1 MATTAASDDL
11 QMGSDGDSQGNSRNG
26 PPLDATETRW
36 SLAERIA
43 FRFCFAYFCLFIA
56 LTQVLSSLISI
67 PKVDIPD
74 IATLL
79 PVRSV
84 ILWTAA
90 HLFRISQ
97 QPVYEGSGSGDKI
110 FDWVMVFC
118 SLVAALLATTVWSV
132 LDRRRSHYRG
142 MLKWFKVFLRFALG
156 TQMIGYG
163 CFKLFPLQMSFPGL
177 GQLLEPYGNQSPMGV
192 LWNFIGASPGYE
204 FICGAVEFLSGV
216 LLFLP
221 RTALLGALATAAV
234 AGQIFI
240 LNMTYD
246 VPVKLLSF
254 HLILMALFLA
264 APEFSRI
271 ARFFFGSRPVEL
283 STQPALFRTARANRI
298 ALAVQMVLALW
309 LIGSN
314 LYATASFWTTVK
326 KNVALPQLYGIWNV
340 ERMTIDG
347 HERAPLIGDY
357 GRWRKVIFDSG
368 EYLSFLR
375 MDDSRKGYGCKA
387 DVKTQDLALTDR
399 GDKKW
404 TGNLHYTLPLPDR
417 LMLEGKLGA
426 ETVSM
431 ELKRV
436 DHTKIELV
444 KRGFHWV
451 QEYPYNR

>member
-11 QMGSDGDSQGNSRNG
+11 QMRSDGDSQNESQ
-26 PPLDATETRW
+26 LETTEPRW
-36 SLAERIA
+36 SLAKRIA
-43 FRFCFAYFCLFIA
+43 FRFCFVYFCLFIA
-56 LTQVLSSLISI
+56 LTQMLGSLISI

-79 PVRSV
+79 PVRTV
-84 ILWTAA
+84 ILWTAV
-90 HLFRISQ
+90 HIFRITQ

-118 SLVAALLATTVWSV
+118 ALVTAALATAVWSV
-132 LDRRRSHYRG
+132 LDRRRSHYRR
-142 MLKWFKVFLRFALG
+142 MLKWFQVFLRFALAR
-156 TQMIGYG
+156 QMIVYG
-163 CFKLFPLQMSFPGL
+163 CFKLFPLQMSFPRL

-204 FICGAVEFLSGV
+204 FICGAVEFLSGI
-216 LLFLP
+216 LLFIP

-271 ARFFFGSRPVEL
+271 ARFFFGSRAVEA
-283 STQPALFRTARANRI
+283 SVQPKLFRSARANRI

-314 LYATASFWTTVK
+314 LYATASFWTDSK
-326 KNVALPQLYGIWNV
+326 KDVALPQLHGIWTV

-368 EYLSFLR
+368 EYLSFMR
-375 MDDSRKGYGCKA
+375 MDDSRKGYECKV
-387 DVKTQDLALTDR
+387 DGKSQNLALTD
-399 GDKKW
+399 GKDKKW
-404 TGNLHYTLPLPDR
+404 TGNLHYAISSPDR

-436 DHTKIELV
+436 DHTKLELV
-444 KRGFHWV
+444 GRGFHWV